1 MADVRKLLDIA
12 LAMWRLGDF
21 SGWRLRFS
29 HLLSAQCCWR
39 PAGARYLACRRS
51 CCRLRGV
58 VAAGDLCQGTAAFG
72 RPVWAA
78 CPRNAACS
86 GLILPLGRGSRV
98 LGLECARK
106 PGWGRRNP
114 RFAPAMGRRAGRSAR
129 KPGWGRRNP
138 RFAPRKRVGEGGAI
152 RRRLPTRSRGSHLGR
167 NISIRISQGKMNQ
180 IPMEVPRR
188 CA

>member
-114 RFAPAMGRRAGRSAR
+114 RFAP
-129 KPGWGRRNP
+129 
-138 RFAPRKRVGEGGAI
+138 RKRVGEGGAI

>member
-86 GLILPLGRGSRV
+86 GLILLLGRGSRV

-114 RFAPAMGRRAGRSAR
+114 RFAP
-129 KPGWGRRNP
+129 
-138 RFAPRKRVGEGGAI
+138 RKRVGEGGGAI
-152 RRRLPTRSRGSHLGR
+152 RRRLPTRSRASHLGR